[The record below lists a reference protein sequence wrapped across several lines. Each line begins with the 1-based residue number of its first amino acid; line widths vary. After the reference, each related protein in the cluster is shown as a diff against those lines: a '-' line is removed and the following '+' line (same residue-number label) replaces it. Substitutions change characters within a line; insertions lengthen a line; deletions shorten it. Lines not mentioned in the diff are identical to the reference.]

1 MIENTMI
8 EKQNNKTNKFIFI
21 YNLIQAEFYFNKG
34 IAPYRVG
41 LSSQKNVFVQFLKT
55 DELTNAFTDWCNR
68 KMQIHND
75 YERNNTIERNKFN
88 QRFRL

>member
-1 MIENTMI
+1 MIENKTNI
-8 EKQNNKTNKFIFI
+8 TTSKQNNNKFIFI

-41 LSSQKNVFVQFLKT
+41 LSSQKNVFVQFLKN

-68 KMQIHND
+68 KM
-75 YERNNTIERNKFN
+75 
-88 QRFRL
+88 

>member
-1 MIENTMI
+1 MIENIMI
-8 EKQNNKTNKFIFI
+8 ENKINPNTAIPKQNNNKFIFI
-21 YNLIQAEFYFNKG
+21 YNLIQAEFYFHKG

-68 KMQIHND
+68 KM
-75 YERNNTIERNKFN
+75 
-88 QRFRL
+88 

>member
-1 MIENTMI
+1 MIENIMI
-8 EKQNNKTNKFIFI
+8 ESKTNTPKQNNNKFIFI

-41 LSSQKNVFVQFLKT
+41 LSSQKNVFVQFLKN

-68 KMQIHND
+68 KM
-75 YERNNTIERNKFN
+75 
-88 QRFRL
+88 

>member
-1 MIENTMI
+1 MIENSKI
-8 EKQNNKTNKFIFI
+8 ENKIKTNTQKQNNNKFIFI

-41 LSSQKNVFVQFLKT
+41 LSSQKNVFVQFLKN

-68 KMQIHND
+68 KM
-75 YERNNTIERNKFN
+75 
-88 QRFRL
+88 

>member
-68 KMQIHND
+68 KM
-75 YERNNTIERNKFN
+75 
-88 QRFRL
+88 

>member
-1 MIENTMI
+1 MIGNIKIENQTNTTTS
-8 EKQNNKTNKFIFI
+8 KQNNNKFIFI

-41 LSSQKNVFVQFLKT
+41 LSSQKNVFVQFIKN

-68 KMQIHND
+68 KM
-75 YERNNTIERNKFN
+75 
-88 QRFRL
+88 

>member
-1 MIENTMI
+1 MIENKTNAVTP
-8 EKQNNKTNKFIFI
+8 KQNNNKFIFI

-41 LSSQKNVFVQFLKT
+41 LSSQKNVFVQFIKN

-68 KMQIHND
+68 KM
-75 YERNNTIERNKFN
+75 
-88 QRFRL
+88 

>member
-8 EKQNNKTNKFIFI
+8 ENKTTTPKQNNNKFIFI

-41 LSSQKNVFVQFLKT
+41 LSSQKNVFVQFLKN

-68 KMQIHND
+68 KM
-75 YERNNTIERNKFN
+75 
-88 QRFRL
+88 

>member
-1 MIENTMI
+1 MIENIMI
-8 EKQNNKTNKFIFI
+8 ENKTNITTSKQNNNKFIFI

-41 LSSQKNVFVQFLKT
+41 LSSQKNVFVQFLKN

-68 KMQIHND
+68 KM
-75 YERNNTIERNKFN
+75 
-88 QRFRL
+88 

>member
-8 EKQNNKTNKFIFI
+8 ENKTTTPKQNNKFIFI
-21 YNLIQAEFYFNKG
+21 YNLIQAEFYFHKG

-68 KMQIHND
+68 KM
-75 YERNNTIERNKFN
+75 
-88 QRFRL
+88 

>member
-1 MIENTMI
+1 MIENNMI
-8 EKQNNKTNKFIFI
+8 ENKIKTTIPKQNNNKFIFI

-41 LSSQKNVFVQFLKT
+41 LSSQKNVFVQFLKN

-68 KMQIHND
+68 KM
-75 YERNNTIERNKFN
+75 
-88 QRFRL
+88 